1 MPDEALVPMKL
12 HEAID
17 MLLAERGCMYAHE
30 LADEI
35 NRRALYVRADRN
47 PLPARQVH
55 ARVGNKT
62 YRDHYRRDNLG
73 RICAA

>member
-1 MPDEALVPMKL
+1 MKL

-17 MLLAERGCMYAHE
+17 TVLIEKGCMYARA

-35 NRRALYVRADRN
+35 NRRSLYTRGDGQ
-47 PLPARQVH
+47 PLPSNQVH

-62 YRDHYRRDNLG
+62 YRDRYRRDHLG
-73 RICAA
+73 RICLA

>member
-1 MPDEALVPMKL
+1 MKL

-17 MLLAERGCMYAHE
+17 TLLAEKVCMHAPE

-35 NRRALYVRADRN
+35 NRRSLYVRGDGQ
-47 PLPARQVH
+47 PLPSNQVH

-62 YRDHYRRDNLG
+62 YRDRYGRDETG
-73 RICAA
+73 RICLA

>member
-1 MPDEALVPMKL
+1 MKL

-17 MLLAERGCMYAHE
+17 VLLAERGCMYAPE

-35 NRRALYVRADRN
+35 NRRGLYIRGDRK
-47 PLPARQVH
+47 PLPSKQVH

-62 YRDHYRRDNLG
+62 YRDRYCRDDLG
-73 RICAA
+73 RICPA